1 MFTVIIKDAPQII
14 QKWERSV
21 WVGIVRK
28 SVMTKE
34 KKLLDHDGSNP
45 HFREAEDESGEREKT
60 YQGLESNERAEGMFL
75 LWS

>member
-1 MFTVIIKDAPQII
+1 
-14 QKWERSV
+14 
-21 WVGIVRK
+21 
-28 SVMTKE
+28 MTKE